1 MLDMNPM
8 LLCDTYKTVHNLMY
22 PEGLE
27 KLVSYWVPRK
37 SMFERPENQKMVWF
51 GLQAFIKEYLIDYFR
66 RNFFEKPEDEIVES
80 YRRVMDVQLDGF
92 YKIEP
97 IVELHRLGYLPLQ
110 IRALPEGSRVNMG
123 VPCIE
128 LSNTDNRFAWL
139 VQWVECLLQ
148 VELWKT
154 CNDATIGNMYY
165 RLAKKWYAKN
175 ADDGLDPRNAF
186 SNFDMRGDDCLEAT
200 PRTAGA
206 WLLSSNKTST
216 IPALPWLD
224 KYYAAHT
231 EYNHIGVGAIST
243 EHSVISCAAGI
254 GEDEEVL
261 LKRFLTD
268 TFKDRSFSFL
278 GDTYDYWN
286 VVNNV
291 VPNCKEEI
299 LAHNGKLLI
308 RPDSGDMVGIT
319 IDTIKKFWEVF
330 GGTTNTKGY
339 KVLDPHIGLIYGDG
353 CTLNQVEKI
362 WIALDQM
369 GFAANNVVF
378 GIGAFCFKAVFEG
391 EKMIVNTRDTFGCA
405 MKATYAVVNGK
416 EVQIYK
422 CPKTDAAL
430 KKSHKGLVF
439 VEKTEDGFKATDGF
453 TEAEYFRYAG
463 EGHHTAMR
471 TVFYN
476 GRTPLDERFETI
488 RERLE
493 KESENER

>member
-22 PEGLE
+22 PKGLRR
-27 KLVSYWVPRK
+27 LVSYWVPRR
-37 SMFERPENQKMVWF
+37 SMFEKPENQKMCWF
-51 GLQAFIKEYLIDYFR
+51 GLQAFIQEYLCDYFK
-66 RNFFEKPEDEIVES
+66 RNFFDKGEKEIYTS
-80 YRRVMDVQLDGF
+80 YVSTMDVQLDGVA
-92 YKIEP
+92 KPEP
-97 IVELHRLGYLPLQ
+97 IMELHSLGYLPLR
-110 IRALPEGSRVNMG
+110 IRALPEGSMVNMG

-128 LSNTDNRFAWL
+128 LANTHMDFAWL

-165 RLAKKWYAKN
+165 RLAKKWYKKN

-200 PRTAGA
+200 PRTAAA

-224 KYYAAHT
+224 KYYFADTA
-231 EYNHIGVGAIST
+231 YNRIGVGAIST

-254 GEDEEVL
+254 GVDEEAL
-261 LKRFLTD
+261 LKRFLTE
-268 TFKDRSFSFL
+268 TFKGRSFSFL

-286 VVNNV
+286 FVDNV

-308 RPDSGDMVGIT
+308 RPDSGDMVDIT
-319 IDTIKKFWEVF
+319 IKTIQKFWEVF
-330 GGTTNTKGY
+330 GGSTNTKGY
-339 KVLDPHIGLIYGDG
+339 KVLNPHIGLIYGDG

-362 WIALDQM
+362 WEALDKL

-378 GIGAFCFKAVFEG
+378 GIGAFCFKVIYEG
-391 EKMIVNTRDTFGCA
+391 DRMIVNTRDTFGCA
-405 MKATYAVVNGK
+405 MKATYAEIGDDKQVM
-416 EVQIYK
+416 IYK

-430 KKSHKGLVF
+430 KKSHKGMVF
-439 VEKTEDGFKATDGF
+439 VEKTEGGFKATDGF
-453 TEAEYFRYAG
+453 TQSEFNRYAV
-463 EGHHTAMR
+463 EHKDAFVTY
-471 TVFYN
+471 FCN
-476 GRTPLDERFETI
+476 GATLNFERFTDI

-493 KESENER
+493 KESE